1 MTEYSQFNLR
11 IPYRITSLEKW
22 GMRVHA
28 DFQTDSV
35 NFIKQA
41 GFTGVLVNGGS
52 GIGPDMLLPESLALT
67 DAIPELMPLTVTGNR
82 REMHRRCDLLKD
94 AGLDPWLCLWGVP
107 GPDASCE
114 SEFADSNRFFDVQ
127 TKYEM
132 QAHLRRDPELF
143 GRRDPKVLSWRGNRP
158 LCLSHP
164 TVQQFYREL
173 YSRIIQDYPQIAGV
187 FYFPGDHQAEI
198 CDQTCPR
205 CRVSGKDSWQRIVE
219 HINDIYLA
227 MKQHKPD
234 IRLYFTIWNQDHDQG
249 RDNVQRLMQQLEPG
263 IDLCMSMSD
272 NVDQKRRSGNMRF
285 NQPWSNMS
293 RVGSF
298 FQRTAQQA
306 QQSGRSMM
314 ALGEFAQSEV
324 WDPVCHN
331 FPLPL
336 KTLEFLKNAQSIE
349 SVDAICD
356 FWGHRKPLHSHANL
370 RIFQA
375 YFAPEAPP
383 LEVADDILLSR
394 AACLHYQLPDD
405 SLLVEQA
412 IGCWQA
418 LDCAVDDWA
427 LTGWAQRLSFAIGRD
442 AARGRLYMPLIP
454 TYLKTASET
463 WEVKRSIL
471 QDGRISPADFARYQ
485 EQDCKAMCS
494 VAHEFDAM
502 ADALKK
508 QGNGA
513 AADLACREA
522 RNIELAG
529 QLFASIGRSILAID
543 AYNQQDRQLLGQTIT
558 DEINARQAQ
567 LELSAQL
574 GQGAGVNPMFVNQDI
589 QLMRFYLSSDDF
601 PDTPDELFYMTIS
614 PYSV

>member
-11 IPYRITSLEKW
+11 MPYRITSLEKW

-28 DFQTDSV
+28 DFQADSV

-173 YSRIIQDYPQIAGV
+173 YGRIVQDYPEIAGV

-205 CRVSGKDSWQRIVE
+205 CQASGKELWQRMME
-219 HINDIYLA
+219 HVNDIYRA
-227 MKQHKPD
+227 MKQYKPD
-234 IRLYFTIWNQDHDQG
+234 IRLYFTVWNQDHQQGHANVARFMDQL
-249 RDNVQRLMQQLEPG
+249 DPG
-263 IDLCMSMSD
+263 IGICMSLSD
-272 NVDQKRRSGNMRF
+272 NVDQHRKSGMVRF

-293 RVGSF
+293 QIGGF
-298 FQRTAQQA
+298 FQRTADHA
-306 QQSGRSMM
+306 QQVGRTMM

-336 KTLEFLKNAQSIE
+336 KTLQFLRNAASIPTI
-349 SVDAICD
+349 DALCD
-356 FWGHRKPLHSHANL
+356 FWGHRKPLCSHANL
-370 RIFQA
+370 AVFKVFFDHSDATDEQ
-375 YFAPEAPP
+375 
-383 LEVADDILLSR
+383 LLCRS
-394 AACLHYQLPDD
+394 AQLHYQLPQD
-405 SLLVEQA
+405 SSFIPQA
-412 IGCWQA
+412 IDCWQQ
-418 LDCAVDDWA
+418 LDCVVDDWA

-442 AARGRLYMPLIP
+442 SARGRLYFPLIP
-454 TYLKTASET
+454 TFLKSAGDT

-471 QDGRISPADFARYQ
+471 QDGRVTATDFARFQ
-485 EQDCKAMCS
+485 EQDRLAFCN
-494 VAHEFDAM
+494 VAKQFDELGKTLAL
-502 ADALKK
+502 AGLTDASE
-508 QGNGA
+508 
-513 AADLACREA
+513 LAHREA

-529 QLFASIGRSILAID
+529 HLIASTGRTILALHAYRQDDSQLLRKTIAAEID
-543 AYNQQDRQLLGQTIT
+543 AREY
-558 DEINARQAQ
+558 Q
-567 LELSAQL
+567 LELSGQL
-574 GQGAGVNPMFVNQDI
+574 GEGGGVNPMFVNQDI

-601 PDTPDELFYMTIS
+601 PNTPDELFYMTHT